1 MGWGGYSYFSASS
14 RAADRVDMSAA
25 EIFKSRS
32 MNQKMDICDKIREC
46 CDSEEHP
53 NTLPIIIALDVTG
66 SMGRIPE
73 NLIKGGFAEIMNSI
87 YEAGVVDPQVCFLG
101 IGDPI
106 YDDAPLQVAQFET
119 SDQTLDEWLES
130 MWIEGGGGGNNF
142 EGYILSW
149 YFAARHTNCDA
160 ITKRGQKGILITIGD
175 EKVTPK
181 LTKSQIRDIF
191 GDTVQDDISCEDLF
205 AEVSENWN
213 TYHISMAYRKGDSFL
228 QSWNFLGDNHIV
240 IDRKPENAIDAIV
253 NIVKNHSNSDSVTPT
268 VVSESSEIL

>member
-1 MGWGGYSYFSASS
+1 M
-14 RAADRVDMSAA
+14 
-25 EIFKSRS
+25 
-32 MNQKMDICDKIREC
+32 
-46 CDSEEHP
+46 
-53 NTLPIIIALDVTG
+53 
-66 SMGRIPE
+66 
-73 NLIKGGFAEIMNSI
+73 
-87 YEAGVVDPQVCFLG
+87 
-101 IGDPI
+101 
-106 YDDAPLQVAQFET
+106 
-119 SDQTLDEWLES
+119 
-130 MWIEGGGGGNNF
+130 
-142 EGYILSW
+142 EGYISAW

-268 VVSESSEIL
+268 ITSTTVSESSEIL